1 MVTIQRL
8 WKSWKFTNFVIL
20 PIFGQFWCG
29 PPWSNFRI
37 STFQL
42 FKATIQ
48 TYESYQPARQLKKH
62 HSCEFLAV
70 AKLVVVKMQ
79 PWKKLQLQ
87 TQLSLWRSK
96 FQKVSN
102 TWLNSSNNFLN
113 MYILRFWGFCTSY
126 ILKWSFKSCHFR
138 KNHVQKWHTW
148 WRHKVVMTSFQQLL
162 TYPNAHTNRLSSRP
176 GVGSCPISSFGR
188 DIRAPKWYV

>member
-1 MVTIQRL
+1 M
-8 WKSWKFTNFVIL
+8 IL
-20 PIFGQFWCG
+20 AIFGQFRCG

-42 FKATIQ
+42 FEATIQ

-62 HSCEFLAV
+62 HSCEVLVV
-70 AKLVVVKMQ
+70 AKLVVFKMQ

-113 MYILRFWGFCTSY
+113 MYSLRFGAFVLLIYLNGVLKVVIFAKITY
-126 ILKWSFKSCHFR
+126 KNDILDDVIKWS
-138 KNHVQKWHTW
+138 
-148 WRHKVVMTSFQQLL
+148 WRH
-162 TYPNAHTNRLSSRP
+162 SSN
-176 GVGSCPISSFGR
+176 F
-188 DIRAPKWYV
+188 

>member
-1 MVTIQRL
+1 M
-8 WKSWKFTNFVIL
+8 IL
-20 PIFGQFWCG
+20 AIFGQFRCG

-42 FKATIQ
+42 FEATSQ
-48 TYESYQPARQLKKH
+48 TYESYQPARQLKKQ
-62 HSCEFLAV
+62 HSCEVLAV
-70 AKLVVVKMQ
+70 AKLVVFKMQ
-79 PWKKLQLQ
+79 PWKKAP
-87 TQLSLWRSK
+87 T
-96 FQKVSN
+96 SN
-102 TWLNSSNNFLN
+102 TIIFMKEQVSESFQYMVELFKQFPKHVQPE
-113 MYILRFWGFCTSY
+113 IWGFCTSY